1 MDFNLHQSAKEQID
15 KLLIQEQKQEK
26 AFRIYIRRVSG

>member
-1 MDFNLHQSAKEQID
+1 MNFNLHNSAKEEID
-15 KLLIQEQKQEK
+15 KLLIQKQEK